1 MAQKTFS
8 IWNKGVFKSLHMMV
22 TSLRNRKVQNKPLL
36 CHMTH
41 LVDIE
46 ITVNSPDLNLNTTKC
61 FDCKLALS
69 DRLNT
74 VKPFPSPLIPVCNK
88 FAWPISGENY
98 KLFSNLPKRAPNPI
112 KATLRLLQVDIN
124 CYFFLI

>member
-1 MAQKTFS
+1 
-8 IWNKGVFKSLHMMV
+8 
-22 TSLRNRKVQNKPLL
+22 
-36 CHMTH
+36 MTH

-46 ITVNSPDLNLNTTKC
+46 IPVNSPDLNLNTTKC

-74 VKPFPSPLIPVCNK
+74 VKVFPSPLIPVCNK
-88 FAWPISGENY
+88 FSWPISGENY

-112 KATLRLLQVDIN
+112 KSTLRLLQVDIN
-124 CYFFLI
+124 CYFFLIQISSFPRFNNTEWSVRTRVPDLL